1 MDTIKINA
9 GKTLM
14 VAHRGVSG
22 IEKENTHAAFVA
34 AGNRSHYGIET
45 DVHRTLDGK
54 YVCFHD
60 DTTGRVAID
69 NLVVEESTFDTLR
82 NLLLT
87 DVDGKKG
94 RTDLRIP
101 TLQEYIQICKKYGKV
116 AVLELK
122 NHFPEEDVIRII
134 EIIQQEGYLSNVIFI
149 SFDFEN
155 MLTIRRL
162 LPKQRAQYL
171 TVKYSEELVEQLVNE
186 RLDLDIL
193 HEALTKENIEYMH
206 SRGIVINCWTVDD
219 PARGEELAS
228 WGVDFI
234 TSNILEAGS
243 AR

>member
-206 SRGIVINCWTVDD
+206 SRGIAINCWTVDD

-234 TSNILEAGS
+234 TSNILEQG
-243 AR
+243 

>member
-101 TLQEYIQICKKYGKV
+101 TLQEYIQICKKYDKV

-206 SRGIVINCWTVDD
+206 SRGIAINCWTVDD

>member
-101 TLQEYIQICKKYGKV
+101 TLQEYIQICKKYDKV

-134 EIIQQEGYLSNVIFI
+134 EIIEQEGYLSNVIFI

>member
-101 TLQEYIQICKKYGKV
+101 TLQEYIQICKKYDKV

-219 PARGEELAS
+219 PARAEELVS
-228 WGVDFI
+228 WGVDYI

>member
-101 TLQEYIQICKKYGKV
+101 TLQEYIQICKKYDKV

-134 EIIQQEGYLSNVIFI
+134 EIIEQEGYLSNVIFI

-234 TSNILEAGS
+234 TSNILQG
-243 AR
+243 

>member
-101 TLQEYIQICKKYGKV
+101 TLQEYIQICRKYDKV

-206 SRGIVINCWTVDD
+206 SRGIAINCWTVDD

-234 TSNILEAGS
+234 TSNILEQG
-243 AR
+243 

>member
-101 TLQEYIQICKKYGKV
+101 TLQEYIQICKKYDKV

-206 SRGIVINCWTVDD
+206 SRGIAINCWTVDD

-228 WGVDFI
+228 WGVDYI
-234 TSNILEAGS
+234 TSNILEQG
-243 AR
+243 

>member
-1 MDTIKINA
+1 MDTIKINS

-14 VAHRGVSG
+14 VAHRGMSG
-22 IEKENTHAAFVA
+22 IEKENTFAAFVA
-34 AGNRSHYGIET
+34 AGNRNHYGIET
-45 DVHRTLDGK
+45 DVHVTVDGK
-54 YVCFHD
+54 FVCIHD

-101 TLQEYIQICKKYGKV
+101 TLQEYIQICRKYDKV

-206 SRGIVINCWTVDD
+206 SRGIAINCWTVDD

-234 TSNILEAGS
+234 TSNILEQG
-243 AR
+243 

>member
-87 DVDGKKG
+87 DVDGRKG

-101 TLQEYIQICKKYGKV
+101 TLQEYIQICKKYDKV

-206 SRGIVINCWTVDD
+206 SRGIAINCWTVDD
-219 PARGEELAS
+219 PARAEELVS

-234 TSNILEAGS
+234 TSNILQQG
-243 AR
+243 

>member
-1 MDTIKINA
+1 MNTIKVNA

-14 VAHRGVSG
+14 VAHRGMSG

-45 DVHRTLDGK
+45 DVHVTLDGK
-54 YVCFHD
+54 FVCIHD

-69 NLVVEESTFDTLR
+69 NLTVEESTFDTLR
-82 NLLLT
+82 NLLLA
-87 DVDGKKG
+87 DVDGEKG

-101 TLQEYIQICKKYGKV
+101 TLQEYIQICKKYGKT

-122 NHFPEEDVIRII
+122 NHFPEEAVVQII
-134 EIIQQEGYLSNVIFI
+134 EIIQKEAYLENVIFI

-162 LPKQRAQYL
+162 LPEQRAQFL
-171 TVKYSEELVEQLVNE
+171 TTEYSEELVEKLVGA

-193 HEALTKENIEYMH
+193 YKALTKENIEFMH

-219 PARGEELAS
+219 PTVAEELAS
-228 WGVDFI
+228 WGIDFI
-234 TSNILEAGS
+234 TSNILEA
-243 AR
+243 R

>member
-101 TLQEYIQICKKYGKV
+101 TLQEYIQICKKYDKV

-206 SRGIVINCWTVDD
+206 SRGIAINCWTVDD
-219 PARGEELAS
+219 PARAEELAS